1 MFREYPLAKDQWE
14 DAEMESV
21 YDYIKNYKG
30 LQIPDEWRMA
40 MLVFDQQ
47 YFLCRVACQYM
58 WLGNELTRLIRLSGA

>member
-1 MFREYPLAKDQWE
+1 
-14 DAEMESV
+14 MESV